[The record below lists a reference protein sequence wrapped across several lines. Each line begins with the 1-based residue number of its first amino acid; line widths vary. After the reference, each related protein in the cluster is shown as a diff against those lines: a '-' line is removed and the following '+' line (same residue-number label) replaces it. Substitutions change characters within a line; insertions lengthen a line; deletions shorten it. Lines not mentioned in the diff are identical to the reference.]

1 MFWVVQQPTTARW
14 EELMSEPKPKGK
26 AFAISKWVVWEAY
39 QRVKANDGAAG
50 VDGKI
55 DRRVRAGPEGEPL
68 QALESDV
75 IGELFSG
82 AGAGS
87 RNTEGT
93 WQRRS
98 QGPRGAHG

>member
-1 MFWVVQQPTTARW
+1 
-14 EELMSEPKPKGK
+14 MSEPKPKDK
-26 AFAISKWVVWEAY
+26 PFAISKWVVWEAY

-75 IGELFSG
+75 IGELFPS

-87 RNTEGT
+87 RNTEKARA
-93 WQRRS
+93 RRGQS
-98 QGPRGAHG
+98 PRRAHRSRPHRSDGRAPVS